1 MLQFGFGMEIS
12 AEQLA
17 NINAERNGRL
27 YYDEAAAKDVHGHAR
42 KQPLTESPFVR
53 SLEFGGSNGYWNGNH
68 MTVQTEDCID
78 CLHVLF
84 PEMYDY
90 IFLYDHSSGHA
101 KKRVGGLNVGNMNK
115 GYGGENM
122 RSTLIERSEGYLG
135 PYHDAANPRMVNV
148 GQMQDLV
155 YGKDADI
162 NYGPF
167 YLTMNIRESLR
178 HDTSAELSPDKVSDK
193 EKTKK
198 ELVRDIMQTSVG
210 LLEGETKLSK
220 STVRELRK
228 IALGLNIDTKKHV
241 THKVIPG
248 WEGKGKGML
257 QILYE
262 RGWICEEQLNRYKKK
277 VVDDAGFIVKEYSLE
292 HLLETCTDFANEQT
306 QLEYVCSSLGVRVLI
321 TTKYHA
327 EYAGEGIEYSWGAA
341 KSIYRRY
348 PLYSKKGKENFLGL
362 VSKCISREVLTA
374 DLIRKYSRRAR
385 NYMLTYK
392 SLEIIGNNDGSQQNI
407 NTISHLR
414 IENLQ
419 KSVACHRAAVDFDKG
434 FILQSV
440 KMVAGFDVEHDHQPW
455 PS

>member
-1 MLQFGFGMEIS
+1 VLQFGFGMEIS

-90 IFLYDHSSGHA
+90 IFLYDHSSGHS
-101 KKRVGGLNVGNMNK
+101 KKRAGGLNVGNTNK

-135 PYHDAANPRMVNV
+135 PYHDAANPRMVKV

-193 EKTKK
+193 EKTTE

-210 LLEGETKLSK
+210 LLEGENKLSK

-228 IALGLNIDTKKHV
+228 IALGLDIDTKKHV
-241 THKVIPG
+241 THKVTPG

-262 RGWICEEQLNRYKKK
+262 QGWICEEQL
-277 VVDDAGFIVKEYSLE
+277 
-292 HLLETCTDFANEQT
+292 H
-306 QLEYVCSSLGVRVLI
+306 
-321 TTKYHA
+321 
-327 EYAGEGIEYSWGAA
+327 
-341 KSIYRRY
+341 
-348 PLYSKKGKENFLGL
+348 
-362 VSKCISREVLTA
+362 
-374 DLIRKYSRRAR
+374 
-385 NYMLTYK
+385 
-392 SLEIIGNNDGSQQNI
+392 
-407 NTISHLR
+407 
-414 IENLQ
+414 
-419 KSVACHRAAVDFDKG
+419 
-434 FILQSV
+434 
-440 KMVAGFDVEHDHQPW
+440 
-455 PS
+455 